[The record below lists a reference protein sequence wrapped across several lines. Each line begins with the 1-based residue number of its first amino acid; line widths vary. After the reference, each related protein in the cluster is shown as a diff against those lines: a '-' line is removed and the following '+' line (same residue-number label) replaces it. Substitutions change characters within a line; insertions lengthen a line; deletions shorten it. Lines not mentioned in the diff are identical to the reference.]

1 MSGALDL
8 DVALSWAEFAVSIAL
23 LVRLVIGGLIGRYW
37 LFALYIVGNG
47 TEVLVPALI
56 PYNTN
61 LYFRAFVGFES
72 LRMILTALV
81 ILDMYSLV
89 FKDLPGISRTAHTFI
104 RYALLAAIAFSVALM
119 SFEQVA
125 TTLFQSFYVFDR
137 AITSSLL
144 FFVLLIT
151 GFLSY
156 FPVPLRRNIIF
167 YTVGYA
173 VFFLAKAAGFFLLT
187 TSGFRWAAAVSIIL
201 DGVSLACLVLWTWKL
216 TPSGET
222 QIVQFGLNWRREDEA
237 RVREQLQAINA
248 SLLRVAKK

>member
-1 MSGALDL
+1 MFGALDL

-23 LVRLVIGGLIGRYW
+23 VVRLAVGGLMGRYW

-47 TEVLVPALI
+47 SEVLVPALI

-61 LYFRAFVGFES
+61 LYFRAFMGFEG
-72 LRMILTALV
+72 LRMILTTLV
-81 ILDMYSLV
+81 ILDLYSLV
-89 FKDLPGISRTAHTFI
+89 FKDLPGISRTAHKFI

-119 SFEQVA
+119 SFEQVSR
-125 TTLFQSFYVFDR
+125 TLFQGFYVFDR
-137 AITSSLL
+137 AITTSLL

-151 GFLSY
+151 AFLTY

-187 TSGFRWAAAVSIIL
+187 TSGFHWVITISVVL

-216 TPSGET
+216 TPAGELQT
-222 QIVQFGLNWRREDEA
+222 VQFGFNWRREDEA
-237 RVREQLQAINA
+237 RVREQLEAINA